1 MGAALC
7 VVASVAQAGPSQK
20 AAPPGADANH
30 SGQGTI
36 ARKLTELNQQQALL
50 QSRLR
55 IEQLQAQIKNAQR
68 AIKGRSGAQA
78 AQAASVY
85 TGSTLPVVS
94 AIIGVGHQ
102 YQAILLYPHGIVT
115 ADPGDTLP
123 GGVHVRAITQDTVK
137 VGLNG
142 GRITTLMFAGQ
153 GGAGQVGKEGRAG
166 QRGQAAQQS
175 RAGQQAQQATS
186 GHGAKSNH

>member
-1 MGAALC
+1 MCVIATALC
-7 VVASVAQAGPSQK
+7 MIGGLAQAAQSQK
-20 AAPPGADANH
+20 AAQHGADASH
-30 SGQGTI
+30 SGKGTI

-50 QSRLR
+50 QSQLR

-68 AIKGRSGAQA
+68 AMHHGAGA
-78 AQAASVY
+78 KASVY

-137 VGLNG
+137 VSVRG
-142 GRITTLMFAGQ
+142 GGTTTLMFAGQ
-153 GGAGQVGKEGRAG
+153 GGASETGKKASKGGKKA
-166 QRGQAAQQS
+166 QRTPAAS
-175 RAGQQAQQATS
+175 NA
-186 GHGAKSNH
+186 GAKANG